1 MGDYHQFG
9 PISTLHKLSARPV
22 ESLEADLV
30 EWSDTRPMALVIPAL
45 YSELEGPALDNI
57 VEELTRVPY
66 LEEIIIGIDR
76 ADEAQFAHA
85 KEFFSR
91 LPQRTRLLWNDGPR
105 LRELDAEFDALGIAP
120 NQPGKGRNVW
130 YCMGYYLASGR
141 ATSVALHDADVL
153 TYKREMLARLLY
165 PVAHPT
171 FGYAFSKGYYFRTD
185 GEKLNGRVTRLM
197 VAPLLQ
203 ALRVTLDHS
212 NRYLEFLQSFRY
224 PLAGEFAMHQNV
236 VRNMRFPSDWG
247 LEIGVLSELYRRYTP
262 QRICQVDI
270 AGAYDHKHQTV
281 SEEDKSTGL
290 HKMTSDI
297 AKALFRKVAIDG
309 EILTPETFRT
319 IKASYYRTALD
330 HVDRYHN
337 DSIINGFTS
346 HRHDEEAMVELFASA
361 IMEAGQSF
369 LDNPMETPFIASW
382 ARVMSAMPNVFERLK
397 DAVEADNAAV
407 PPS

>member
-9 PISTLHKLSARPV
+9 PISTLHKLSARSI
-22 ESLEADLV
+22 ESIEADLV
-30 EWSDTRPMALVIPAL
+30 EWSRMRPMALVIPTL
-45 YSELEGPALDNI
+45 YSELEGSALPNI
-57 VEELTRVPY
+57 VDELSNVPY
-66 LEEIIIGIDR
+66 LSEIIIGIDR
-76 ADEAQFAHA
+76 ADEDQFNHA
-85 KEFFSR
+85 KEFFGR
-91 LPQRTRLLWNDGPR
+91 LPQRHRLLWNDGPR
-105 LRELDAEFDALGIAP
+105 LRALDAEFNELGIAP
-120 NQPGKGRNVW
+120 DQPGKGRNVW

-141 ATSVALHDADVL
+141 ATSVALHDADVV

-171 FGYAFSKGYYFRTD
+171 FGYAFAKGYYFRSD
-185 GEKLNGRVTRLM
+185 GEKLNGRVSRLL

-212 NRYLEFLQSFRY
+212 DQYLEFLQSFRY
-224 PLAGEFAMHQNV
+224 PLAGEFAMHENV

-270 AGAYDHKHQTV
+270 AGAYDHKHQSV
-281 SEEDKSTGL
+281 SEDDAEGGL
-290 HKMTSDI
+290 HKMSIDI

-337 DSIINGFTS
+337 DAIINGFTS
-346 HRHDEEAMVELFASA
+346 YRHDEEAMVEMFAGA
-361 IMEAGQSF
+361 IMDAGEQF
-369 LDNPMETPFIASW
+369 VNNPMETPFIASW
-382 ARVMSAMPNVFERLK
+382 SRVMSAMPDVFERIK
-397 DAVEADNAAV
+397 DAVELDNE
-407 PPS
+407 

>member
-30 EWSDTRPMALVIPAL
+30 NWSKDRPMSLVIPAL
-45 YSELEGPALDNI
+45 YSELEGPALSNI
-57 VEELTRVPY
+57 VDELTKVPY
-66 LEEIIIGIDR
+66 LEEIIVGIDR
-76 ADEAQFAHA
+76 ADEDQFNHA

-105 LRELDAEFDALGIAP
+105 MLELDAEFDALGIAP

-141 ATSVALHDADVL
+141 GTSVALHDADVL
-153 TYKREMLARLLY
+153 TYQRDMLARLFY

-171 FGYAFSKGYYFRTD
+171 FGYAFAKGYYFRSD
-185 GEKLNGRVTRLM
+185 GEKLNGRVSRLM
-197 VAPLLQ
+197 VAPLLH
-203 ALRVTLDHS
+203 ALRITLDHS
-212 NRYLEFLQSFRY
+212 DEYLEFLESFRY

-270 AGAYDHKHQTV
+270 AGAYDHKHQSV
-281 SEEDKSTGL
+281 SEDDKNNGL
-290 HKMTSDI
+290 HKMSIDI
-297 AKALFRKVAIDG
+297 AKALFRKLAVDG

-337 DSIINGFTS
+337 DSVINGFTS
-346 HRHDEEAMVELFASA
+346 HRHAEETMVELFAQA
-361 IMEAGQSF
+361 IMDAGESF
-369 LDNPMETPFIASW
+369 LNNPMETPFIASW
-382 ARVMSAMPNVFERLK
+382 ARVMSAMPDVFDRITK
-397 DAVEADNAAV
+397 AVEADNAV
-407 PPS
+407 

>member
-1 MGDYHQFG
+1 MGDYHQYG
-9 PISTLHKLSARPV
+9 PISTLHKLSARTV
-22 ESLEADLV
+22 ESVEAELV
-30 EWSDTRPMALVIPAL
+30 EWSTDRPMALVMPTL
-45 YSELEGPALDNI
+45 YSELEGPALENI
-57 VEELTRVPY
+57 VDELSEVPY
-66 LEEIIIGIDR
+66 LSEIIIGIDR
-76 ADEAQFAHA
+76 ADQAQFDHA

-105 LRELDAEFDALGIAP
+105 LRAIDEEFRELGIAP
-120 NQPGKGRNVW
+120 NRPGKGRNVW
-130 YCMGYYLASGR
+130 YCMGYFLGSGR
-141 ATSVALHDADVL
+141 ATSVALHDADVV

-171 FGYAFSKGYYFRTD
+171 FGYAFAKGYYFRSD
-185 GEKLNGRVTRLM
+185 GEKLNGRVSRLL

-212 NRYLEFLQSFRY
+212 DQYLEFLQSFRY

-270 AGAYDHKHQTV
+270 AGAYDHKHQSV
-281 SEEDKSTGL
+281 SPDDAQTGL
-290 HKMTSDI
+290 HKMSIDI

-337 DSIINGFTS
+337 DSLINGFTS
-346 HRHDEEAMVELFASA
+346 HRHDEEAMVEMFAGA
-361 IMEAGQSF
+361 IMDAGEVF
-369 LDNPMETPFIASW
+369 LNNPMETPFIASW
-382 ARVMSAMPNVFERLK
+382 SRVMSAMPDVYDRLK
-397 DAVEADNAAV
+397 EAVEADNA
-407 PPS
+407 

>member
-1 MGDYHQFG
+1 MGDYHQYG
-9 PISTLHKLSARPV
+9 PISTLHKLSARTV
-22 ESLEADLV
+22 ESVEAELV
-30 EWSDTRPMALVIPAL
+30 EWSTDRPMALVMPTL
-45 YSELEGPALDNI
+45 YSELEGPALENI
-57 VEELTRVPY
+57 VDELSKVPY
-66 LEEIIIGIDR
+66 LSEIIIGIDR
-76 ADEAQFAHA
+76 ADQAQFDHA

-105 LRELDAEFDALGIAP
+105 LRAIDEEFRELGIAP
-120 NQPGKGRNVW
+120 NRPGKGRNVW
-130 YCMGYYLASGR
+130 YCMGYFLGSGR
-141 ATSVALHDADVL
+141 ATSVALHDADVV

-171 FGYAFSKGYYFRTD
+171 FGYAFAKGYYFRSD
-185 GEKLNGRVTRLM
+185 GEKLNGRVSRLL

-212 NRYLEFLQSFRY
+212 DQYLEFLQSFRY

-270 AGAYDHKHQTV
+270 AGAYDHKHQSV
-281 SEEDKSTGL
+281 SPDDAQTGL
-290 HKMTSDI
+290 HKMSIDI

-337 DSIINGFTS
+337 DSLINGFTS
-346 HRHDEEAMVELFASA
+346 HRHDEEAMVEMFAGA
-361 IMEAGQSF
+361 IMDAGEVF
-369 LDNPMETPFIASW
+369 LNNPMETPFIASW
-382 ARVMSAMPNVFERLK
+382 SRVMSAMPDVYDRLK
-397 DAVEADNAAV
+397 EAVEADNA
-407 PPS
+407 

>member
-30 EWSDTRPMALVIPAL
+30 EWSKSRPMALVIPAL
-45 YSELEGPALDNI
+45 YSELEGPALSNI
-57 VEELTRVPY
+57 VDELMQVPY
-66 LEEIIIGIDR
+66 LSEIIIGIDR
-76 ADEAQFAHA
+76 ADEAQFEHA

-105 LRELDAEFDALGIAP
+105 LRELDEEFAALGIAP

-171 FGYAFSKGYYFRTD
+171 FGYAFSKGYYFRSD

-197 VAPLLQ
+197 VAPLLH
-203 ALRVTLDHS
+203 ALRITVDHS
-212 NRYLEFLQSFRY
+212 DEFLEFLQSFRY

-236 VRNMRFPSDWG
+236 VRNLRFPSDWG

-290 HKMTSDI
+290 HKMSTDI
-297 AKALFRKVAIDG
+297 AKALFRKLAVDG

-319 IKASYYRTALD
+319 IKASYHRTALD

-337 DSIINGFTS
+337 DSVINGFTS
-346 HRHDEEAMVELFASA
+346 HRHAEEAMVELFAQA
-361 IMEAGQSF
+361 IMDAGDSF
-369 LDNPMETPFIASW
+369 LNNPMETPFIASW
-382 ARVMSAMPNVFERLK
+382 ARVMSAMPNVFDRIT
-397 DAVEADNAAV
+397 DAVEADNVV
-407 PPS
+407 PSS

>member
-22 ESLEADLV
+22 ESLEEELT
-30 EWSDTRPMALVIPAL
+30 EWSKDRPMSLVIPAL
-45 YSELEGPALDNI
+45 YSELSRPALKNI
-57 VEELTRVPY
+57 VDELMEVPY
-66 LEEIIIGIDR
+66 LEEVIVGIDR
-76 ADEAQFAHA
+76 ADEAEFEHA

-105 LRELDAEFDALGIAP
+105 MRDLDAEFDGLGIAP
-120 NQPGKGRNVW
+120 NQEGKGRNVW

-141 ATSVALHDADVL
+141 AQAVALHDADVL
-153 TYKREMLARLLY
+153 TYKRDMLARLLY

-171 FGYAFSKGYYFRTD
+171 FGYAFAKGYYFRTD
-185 GEKLNGRVTRLM
+185 GEKLNGRVSRLM
-197 VAPLLQ
+197 VAPLLH

-212 NRYLEFLQSFRY
+212 DEYLEFLQSFRY
-224 PLAGEFAMHQNV
+224 PLAGEFAMHTNV

-270 AGAYDHKHQTV
+270 AGAYDHKHQKV
-281 SEEDKSTGL
+281 SEGDKDKGL
-290 HKMTSDI
+290 HKMSIDI
-297 AKALFRKVAIDG
+297 AKALFRKLAVDG
-309 EILTPETFRT
+309 EVFTPETFRT
-319 IKASYYRTALD
+319 IKASYYRNALD

-337 DSIINGFTS
+337 DSVINGFTS
-346 HRHDEEAMVELFASA
+346 YRHAEEAMVELFAQS
-361 IMEAGQSF
+361 IMDAGKDF

-382 ARVMSAMPNVFERLK
+382 SRVMSAMPNVFDRINE
-397 DAVEADNAAV
+397 AVEADNA
-407 PPS
+407 

>member
-9 PISTLHKLSARPV
+9 PITTLHKLSAR
-22 ESLEADLV
+22 SIDSIEADLV
-30 EWSDTRPMALVIPAL
+30 KWSATRPMALVIPAL
-45 YSELEGPALDNI
+45 YSELEGPALSNI
-57 VEELTRVPY
+57 VDELSKVPY
-66 LEEIIIGIDR
+66 LSEIIIGIDR
-76 ADEAQFAHA
+76 ADQDQFNHA
-85 KEFFSR
+85 KKFFSR
-91 LPQRTRLLWNDGPR
+91 LPQRHRLLWNDGPR
-105 LRELDAEFDALGIAP
+105 LRELDAEFDVLGIAP
-120 NQPGKGRNVW
+120 DQPGKGRNVW

-141 ATSVALHDADVL
+141 ATSVALHDADVV
-153 TYKREMLARLLY
+153 TYNREMLARLLY

-171 FGYAFSKGYYFRTD
+171 FGYAFAKGYYFRSD
-185 GEKLNGRVTRLM
+185 GEKLNGRVSRLL

-203 ALRVTLDHS
+203 ALRVSLDHS
-212 NRYLEFLQSFRY
+212 DKYLEFLQSFRY
-224 PLAGEFAMHQNV
+224 PLAGEFAMHENV

-270 AGAYDHKHQTV
+270 AGAYDHKHQSV
-281 SEEDKSTGL
+281 SEDDAEGGL
-290 HKMTSDI
+290 HKMSIDI

-346 HRHDEEAMVELFASA
+346 YRHAEETMVEMFAGS
-361 IMEAGQSF
+361 IMDAGDQF
-369 LDNPMETPFIASW
+369 LSNPMETPFIASW
-382 ARVMSAMPNVFERLK
+382 SRVMSAMPDVFDRINQ
-397 DAVEADNAAV
+397 AVEADNAN
-407 PPS
+407 

>member
-22 ESLEADLV
+22 ESLEEELT
-30 EWSDTRPMALVIPAL
+30 EWSKDRPMSLVIPAL
-45 YSELEGPALDNI
+45 YSELSRPALENI
-57 VEELTRVPY
+57 VDELMEVPY
-66 LEEIIIGIDR
+66 LEEVIVGIDR
-76 ADEAQFAHA
+76 ADEAEFEHA

-105 LRELDAEFDALGIAP
+105 MRDLDAEFDALGIAP
-120 NQPGKGRNVW
+120 NQEGKGRNVW

-141 ATSVALHDADVL
+141 AQAVALHDADVL
-153 TYKREMLARLLY
+153 TYKRDMLARLLY

-171 FGYAFSKGYYFRTD
+171 FGYAFAKGYYFRTD
-185 GEKLNGRVTRLM
+185 GEKLNGRVSRLM

-212 NRYLEFLQSFRY
+212 DEYLEFLQSFRY
-224 PLAGEFAMHQNV
+224 PLAGEFAMHTNV

-270 AGAYDHKHQTV
+270 AGAYDHKHQKV
-281 SEEDKSTGL
+281 SEGDKDKGL
-290 HKMTSDI
+290 HKMSIDI
-297 AKALFRKVAIDG
+297 AKALFRKLAVDG
-309 EILTPETFRT
+309 EVFTPETFRT
-319 IKASYYRTALD
+319 IKASYYRNALD

-337 DSIINGFTS
+337 DSVINGFTS
-346 HRHDEEAMVELFASA
+346 HRHAEETMVELFAQS
-361 IMEAGQSF
+361 IMDAGKDF

-382 ARVMSAMPNVFERLK
+382 SRVMSAMPNVFDRINE
-397 DAVEADNAAV
+397 AVEADNA
-407 PPS
+407 

>member
-9 PISTLHKLSARPV
+9 PITTLHKLSARPI

-30 EWSDTRPMALVIPAL
+30 DWSRTRPMALVIPAL
-45 YSELEGPALDNI
+45 YSELGGDALENI
-57 VEELTRVPY
+57 VEELTKVPY
-66 LEEIIIGIDR
+66 LSEVIIGIDR
-76 ADEAQFAHA
+76 ANEDEFNHA

-91 LPQRTRLLWNDGPR
+91 LPQRHRLLWNDGPR
-105 LRELDAEFDALGIAP
+105 MTELDAEFDALGIAP

-141 ATSVALHDADVL
+141 ATAVALHDADVL
-153 TYKREMLARLLY
+153 TYDRGMLARLLY

-171 FGYAFSKGYYFRTD
+171 FGYAFSKGYYFRSD

-203 ALRVTLDHS
+203 ALRVTLDQS
-212 NRYLEFLQSFRY
+212 DEYLEFLQSFRY
-224 PLAGEFAMHQNV
+224 PLAGEFAMHTNV

-270 AGAYDHKHQTV
+270 AGAYDHKHQSV
-281 SEEDKSTGL
+281 SPEDKERGL
-290 HKMTSDI
+290 HKMSIDI
-297 AKALFRKVAIDG
+297 AKALFRKLAIDG

-337 DSIINGFTS
+337 DAVINGFES
-346 HRHDEEAMVELFASA
+346 QRHAEETMVELFASA
-361 IMEAGQSF
+361 IMDAGAEF
-369 LDNPMETPFIASW
+369 LNNPMETPFIASW
-382 ARVMSAMPNVFERLK
+382 ARVMSAMPNVFERIA
-397 DAVEADNAAV
+397 DAVEADNA
-407 PPS
+407 

>member
-9 PISTLHKLSARPV
+9 PISTLHKLSARSV
-22 ESLEADLV
+22 ESIEAELV
-30 EWSDTRPMALVIPAL
+30 DWSKQRPMALVIPAL
-45 YSELEGPALDNI
+45 YSELEGPALQNI
-57 VEELTRVPY
+57 VDELKQVPY
-66 LEEIIIGIDR
+66 LSEIIIGIDR
-76 ADEAQFAHA
+76 ADEDQFEHA
-85 KEFFSR
+85 KEFFSQ
-91 LPQRTRLLWNDGPR
+91 LPQRHRLLWNDGPR
-105 LRELDAEFDALGIAP
+105 LRELDDDFDALGIAP

-153 TYKREMLARLLY
+153 TYNREMLARLLY

-171 FGYAFSKGYYFRTD
+171 FGYAFAKGYYFRSD

-197 VAPLLQ
+197 VAPLLE
-203 ALRVTLDHS
+203 ALRTTLDHS
-212 NRYLEFLQSFRY
+212 DQYLEYLQSFRY

-270 AGAYDHKHQTV
+270 AGAYDHKHQEV
-281 SEEDKSTGL
+281 SADDAEAGL
-290 HKMTSDI
+290 HKMTIDI
-297 AKALFRKVAIDG
+297 AKSLFRKVAIDG

-319 IKASYYRTALD
+319 IKASYYRHGLD

-337 DSIINGFTS
+337 DALLNGFTS
-346 HRHDEEAMVELFASA
+346 YRHAEEAMVEMFASA
-361 IMEAGQSF
+361 IMEAGDSF
-369 LDNPMETPFIASW
+369 LNNPMETPFIASW
-382 ARVMSAMPNVFERLK
+382 SRVMSAMPNVFDRITE
-397 DAVEADNAAV
+397 AVDADNAGTEGV
-407 PPS
+407 

>member
-1 MGDYHQFG
+1 MGDYHQYG
-9 PISTLHKLSARPV
+9 PISTLHKLSARTV
-22 ESLEADLV
+22 ESVEAELV
-30 EWSDTRPMALVIPAL
+30 EWSTDRPMALVMPTL
-45 YSELEGPALDNI
+45 YSELEGPALESI
-57 VEELTRVPY
+57 VDELSKVPY
-66 LEEIIIGIDR
+66 LSEIIIGIDR
-76 ADEAQFAHA
+76 ADQAQFDHA

-105 LRELDAEFDALGIAP
+105 LRAIDEEFRELGIAP
-120 NQPGKGRNVW
+120 NRPGKGRNVW
-130 YCMGYYLASGR
+130 YCMGYFLGSGR
-141 ATSVALHDADVL
+141 ATSVALHDADVV

-171 FGYAFSKGYYFRTD
+171 FGYAFAKGYYFRSD
-185 GEKLNGRVTRLM
+185 GEKLNGRVSRLL

-212 NRYLEFLQSFRY
+212 DQYLEFLQSFRY

-270 AGAYDHKHQTV
+270 AGAYDHKHQSV
-281 SEEDKSTGL
+281 SPDDAQTGL
-290 HKMTSDI
+290 HKMSIDI

-337 DSIINGFTS
+337 DSLINGFTS
-346 HRHDEEAMVELFASA
+346 HRHDEEAMVEMFAGA
-361 IMEAGQSF
+361 IMDAGEVF
-369 LDNPMETPFIASW
+369 LNNPMETPFIASW
-382 ARVMSAMPNVFERLK
+382 SRVMSAMPDVYDRLK
-397 DAVEADNAAV
+397 EAVEADNA
-407 PPS
+407 

>member
-9 PISTLHKLSARPV
+9 PITTLHKLSARPV

-30 EWSDTRPMALVIPAL
+30 EWSKTRPMALVIPAL
-45 YSELEGPALDNI
+45 YSELEGEALANI
-57 VEELTRVPY
+57 VEELTHVPY
-66 LEEIIIGIDR
+66 LSEVIIGIDR
-76 ADEAQFAHA
+76 ANEDEFNHA

-91 LPQRTRLLWNDGPR
+91 LPQRHRLLWNDGPR
-105 LRELDAEFDALGIAP
+105 MTELDEEFDALGIAP
-120 NQPGKGRNVW
+120 NQAGKGRNVW

-141 ATSVALHDADVL
+141 AQAVALHDADVL

-171 FGYAFSKGYYFRTD
+171 FGYAFSKGYYFRSD

-203 ALRVTLDHS
+203 ALRVTLDES
-212 NRYLEFLQSFRY
+212 DEYLEFLQSFRY
-224 PLAGEFAMHQNV
+224 PLAGEFAMHTNV

-270 AGAYDHKHQTV
+270 AGAYDHKHQSV
-281 SEEDKSTGL
+281 SMEDKETGL
-290 HKMTSDI
+290 HKMSIDI
-297 AKALFRKVAIDG
+297 AKALFRKLAIDG

-337 DSIINGFTS
+337 DSVINGFES
-346 HRHDEEAMVELFASA
+346 HRHAEETMVELFAQA
-361 IMEAGQSF
+361 IMDAGDQF
-369 LDNPMETPFIASW
+369 LNNPMETPFIASW
-382 ARVMSAMPNVFERLK
+382 ARVMSAMPDVFDRITN
-397 DAVEADNAAV
+397 AVEADNAV
-407 PPS
+407 VRRP

>member
-30 EWSDTRPMALVIPAL
+30 SWSKVRPMALVIPAL
-45 YSELEGPALDNI
+45 YSELEGPALSNI
-57 VEELTRVPY
+57 VNELVKVPY
-66 LEEIIIGIDR
+66 LDEIIVGIDR
-76 ADEAQFAHA
+76 ADEAQFEHA

-130 YCMGYYLASGR
+130 YSMGYYLASGR

-171 FGYAFSKGYYFRTD
+171 FGYAFSKGYYFRSD
-185 GEKLNGRVTRLM
+185 GNKLNGRVSRLM
-197 VAPLLQ
+197 VAPLLH
-203 ALRVTLDHS
+203 ALRMTLDHS
-212 NRYLEFLQSFRY
+212 DEYLEFLQSFRY

-270 AGAYDHKHQTV
+270 AGAYDHKHQDV
-281 SEEDKSTGL
+281 SEDDKEAGL
-290 HKMTSDI
+290 NKMSIDI
-297 AKALFRKVAIDG
+297 AKALFRKLAVDG
-309 EILTPETFRT
+309 EIFTPETFRT
-319 IKASYYRTALD
+319 IKASYHRTALD

-337 DSIINGFTS
+337 DSIINGFES
-346 HRHDEEAMVELFASA
+346 HRHAEETMVELFAQA
-361 IMEAGQSF
+361 IMDGGQQF
-369 LDNPMETPFIASW
+369 LNDPMETPFTASW
-382 ARVMSAMPNVFERLK
+382 ARVMSAMPDVFERIK
-397 DAVEADNAAV
+397 AAVDADNGVA
-407 PPS
+407 SS

>member
-9 PISTLHKLSARPV
+9 PITTLHKLSARSI

-30 EWSDTRPMALVIPAL
+30 DWSETRPMALVIPAL
-45 YSELEGPALDNI
+45 YSELEGPALNNI
-57 VEELTRVPY
+57 VDELSKVPY
-66 LEEIIIGIDR
+66 LSEIIIGIDL
-76 ADEAQFAHA
+76 ANEDQFNHA

-91 LPQRTRLLWNDGPR
+91 LPQRHRLLWNDGPR
-105 LRELDAEFDALGIAP
+105 LRELDDEFDTLGIAP
-120 NQPGKGRNVW
+120 NQAGKGRNVW

-141 ATSVALHDADVL
+141 AQAVALHDADVV
-153 TYKREMLARLLY
+153 TYNREMLARLLY

-171 FGYAFSKGYYFRTD
+171 FGYAFSKGYYFRSD

-197 VAPLLQ
+197 VAPLLH
-203 ALRVTLDHS
+203 ALRTTLDHS
-212 NRYLEFLQSFRY
+212 DPYLEFLQSFRY
-224 PLAGEFAMHQNV
+224 PLAGEFAMHTNV

-270 AGAYDHKHQTV
+270 AGAYDHKHQIV
-281 SEEDKSTGL
+281 SEEDKEAGL
-290 HKMTSDI
+290 NKMAIDI

-319 IKASYYRTALD
+319 IKASYHRTALD

-337 DSIINGFTS
+337 DSVINGFES
-346 HRHDEEAMVELFASA
+346 RRHAEEAMVEVFAQS
-361 IMEAGQSF
+361 IMDAGDQFIS
-369 LDNPMETPFIASW
+369 NPMETPFIASW
-382 ARVMSAMPNVFERLK
+382 ARVMSAMPNVFDRIK
-397 DAVEADNAAV
+397 DAVEADNAVV
-407 PPS
+407 PQS

>member
-22 ESLEADLV
+22 ESLEEELT
-30 EWSDTRPMALVIPAL
+30 EWSKDRPMSLVIPAL
-45 YSELEGPALDNI
+45 YSELSRPALKNI
-57 VEELTRVPY
+57 VDELMEVPY
-66 LEEIIIGIDR
+66 LEEVIVGIDR
-76 ADEAQFAHA
+76 ADEAEFEHA

-105 LRELDAEFDALGIAP
+105 MRDLDAEFDALGIAP
-120 NQPGKGRNVW
+120 NQEGKGRNVW

-141 ATSVALHDADVL
+141 AQAVALHDADVL
-153 TYKREMLARLLY
+153 TYKRDMLARLLY

-171 FGYAFSKGYYFRTD
+171 FGYAFAKGYYFRTD
-185 GEKLNGRVTRLM
+185 GEKLNGRVSRLM
-197 VAPLLQ
+197 VAPLLH

-212 NRYLEFLQSFRY
+212 DEYLEFLQSFRY
-224 PLAGEFAMHQNV
+224 PLAGEFAMHTNV

-270 AGAYDHKHQTV
+270 AGAYDHKHQKV
-281 SEEDKSTGL
+281 SEGDKDKGL
-290 HKMTSDI
+290 HKMSIDI
-297 AKALFRKVAIDG
+297 AKALFRKLAVDG
-309 EILTPETFRT
+309 EVFTPETFRT
-319 IKASYYRTALD
+319 IKASYYRNALD

-337 DSIINGFTS
+337 DSVINGFTS
-346 HRHDEEAMVELFASA
+346 YRHAEEAMVELFAQS
-361 IMEAGQSF
+361 IMDAGKDF

-382 ARVMSAMPNVFERLK
+382 SRVMSAMPNVFDRINE
-397 DAVEADNAAV
+397 AVEADNA
-407 PPS
+407 

>member
-9 PISTLHKLSARPV
+9 PITTLHKLSAR
-22 ESLEADLV
+22 SIDSIEADLV
-30 EWSDTRPMALVIPAL
+30 EWSATRPMALVIPAL
-45 YSELEGPALDNI
+45 YSELEGPALENI
-57 VEELTRVPY
+57 VDELSQVPY
-66 LEEIIIGIDR
+66 LSEIIIGIDR
-76 ADEAQFAHA
+76 ADKDQFEHA
-85 KEFFSR
+85 KQFFSR
-91 LPQRTRLLWNDGPR
+91 LPQRHRLLWNDGPR
-105 LRELDAEFDALGIAP
+105 LRELDEEFDALGIAP

-141 ATSVALHDADVL
+141 AQAVALHDADVV

-171 FGYAFSKGYYFRTD
+171 FGYAFSKGYYFRSD

-197 VAPLLQ
+197 VAPLLH
-203 ALRVTLDHS
+203 ALRTTLDHS
-212 NRYLEFLQSFRY
+212 DEYLEFLQSFRY
-224 PLAGEFAMHQNV
+224 PLAGEFAMHTNV

-270 AGAYDHKHQTV
+270 AGAYDHKHQEV
-281 SEEDKSTGL
+281 SEEDKHTGL
-290 HKMTSDI
+290 HKMSIDI

-337 DSIINGFTS
+337 DSVINGFES
-346 HRHDEEAMVELFASA
+346 HRHAEETMVELFAQA
-361 IMEAGQSF
+361 IMDAGDQF
-369 LDNPMETPFIASW
+369 LNNPMETPFIASW
-382 ARVMSAMPNVFERLK
+382 ARVMSAMPDVFDRIK
-397 DAVEADNAAV
+397 DAVEADMAD
-407 PPS
+407 S

>member
-22 ESLEADLV
+22 ESLEEELV
-30 EWSDTRPMALVIPAL
+30 AWSKTRPMSLVIPAL
-45 YSELEGPALDNI
+45 YSELSRPALANI
-57 VEELTRVPY
+57 VDELMEVPY
-66 LEEIIIGIDR
+66 LEEVIIGIDR
-76 ADEAQFAHA
+76 AEEAEFEHA

-105 LRELDAEFDALGIAP
+105 LRDLDAEFDALGIAP
-120 NQPGKGRNVW
+120 NQEGKGRNVW

-141 ATSVALHDADVL
+141 AQAVALHDADVL
-153 TYKREMLARLLY
+153 TYKRDMLARLLY

-171 FGYAFSKGYYFRTD
+171 FGYAFAKGYYSRTD
-185 GEKLNGRVTRLM
+185 GEKLNGRVARLM
-197 VAPLLQ
+197 VAPLLH

-212 NRYLEFLQSFRY
+212 DEYLEFLQSFRY
-224 PLAGEFAMHQNV
+224 PLAGEFAMHTNV

-270 AGAYDHKHQTV
+270 AGAYDHKHQKV
-281 SEEDKSTGL
+281 SEDDKSTGL
-290 HKMTSDI
+290 HKMSTDI
-297 AKALFRKVAIDG
+297 AKALFRKLAVDG
-309 EILTPETFRT
+309 EIFTPETFRT

-337 DSIINGFTS
+337 DSVINGFTS
-346 HRHDEEAMVELFASA
+346 YRHAEETMVELFAQS
-361 IMEAGQSF
+361 IMDAGKDF

-382 ARVMSAMPNVFERLK
+382 SRVMSAMPNVFDRINE
-397 DAVEADNAAV
+397 AVEADNA
-407 PPS
+407 

>member
-22 ESLEADLV
+22 ESLEEELT
-30 EWSDTRPMALVIPAL
+30 EWSKDRPMSLVIPAL
-45 YSELEGPALDNI
+45 YSELSRPALKNI
-57 VEELTRVPY
+57 VDELMEVPY
-66 LEEIIIGIDR
+66 LEEVIVGIDR
-76 ADEAQFAHA
+76 ADEAEFEHA

-105 LRELDAEFDALGIAP
+105 MRDLDAEFDALGIAP
-120 NQPGKGRNVW
+120 NQEGKGRNVW

-141 ATSVALHDADVL
+141 AQAVALHDADVL
-153 TYKREMLARLLY
+153 TYKRDMLARLLY

-171 FGYAFSKGYYFRTD
+171 FGYAFAKGYYFRTD
-185 GEKLNGRVTRLM
+185 GEKLNGRVSRLM
-197 VAPLLQ
+197 VAPLLH

-212 NRYLEFLQSFRY
+212 DEYLEFLQSFRY
-224 PLAGEFAMHQNV
+224 PLAGEFAMHTNV

-270 AGAYDHKHQTV
+270 AGAYDHKHQKV
-281 SEEDKSTGL
+281 SEGDKDKGL
-290 HKMTSDI
+290 HKMSIDI
-297 AKALFRKVAIDG
+297 AKALFRKLAVDG
-309 EILTPETFRT
+309 EVFTPETFRT
-319 IKASYYRTALD
+319 IKASYYRNALD

-337 DSIINGFTS
+337 DSVINGFTS
-346 HRHDEEAMVELFASA
+346 HRHAEETMVELFAQS
-361 IMEAGQSF
+361 IMDAGKDF

-382 ARVMSAMPNVFERLK
+382 SRVMSAMPNVFDRINE
-397 DAVEADNAAV
+397 AVEADNA
-407 PPS
+407 